1 MLKGCP
7 PLSIYLLHL
16 ETHFGD
22 ILNNPSSIPTFF
34 FHFLAA
40 GYKIRKKKALNFFRV
55 GGGFYWLL
63 HQIVL
68 KLG

>member
-34 FHFLAA
+34 ISLQLVTRSE
-40 GYKIRKKKALNFFRV
+40 KTKP
-55 GGGFYWLL
+55 
-63 HQIVL
+63 
-68 KLG
+68 